1 MELHQTAEL
10 IEASLATYQ
19 DSHRLNGISELMA
32 LADYCIKHN
41 LKTEL
46 ISKKEHDSFI
56 DPENVHGAW
65 VLRRKGGK
73 RLKVTSESGEVI
85 LTLRIEDHIWNGYAD
100 HVADWQT
107 FADNSKA
114 LLRVSS
120 QKPMS

>member
-1 MELHQTAEL
+1 MELHQTAEF

-56 DPENVHGAW
+56 DPDNAHGAW